1 MSIKEKIDYVWNV
14 LLGPDYEGDTDI
26 ENTTD
31 PDKQELRDSLTIRVK
46 ALENN
51 LTTSS
56 TSNKSGKGGKSGKVV
71 EIVIIDQEAI
81 QKAVKDSKSKV
92 EPEKEEKIR

>member
-1 MSIKEKIDYVWNV
+1 MKIKEKIDYVWNV

-26 ENTTD
+26 ENSTD

-56 TSNKSGKGGKSGKVV
+56 TSNKSGKVV
-71 EIVIIDQEAI
+71 ETVVIDQ
-81 QKAVKDSKSKV
+81 KAMREIADKIKEERVV
-92 EPEKEEKIR
+92 KEEKTR